1 MKAKLN
7 AAVLTAIGGFAA
19 SALAQPALVDF
30 EDGMNHGWS
39 INGLD
44 TVSMDDGGNPGARL
58 HWNNPVEAFFLEI
71 RNSTNTDFIGDYT
84 SKAGGGDVTLSLD
97 VNTLFIQDFIGNEIP
112 RTLVLELRD
121 YDNPSG
127 GTPWNSVW
135 TEFQLLENGQG
146 WKSYSV
152 TVPDVNSTDLP
163 AGWGGYGAEDPNTF
177 EPILPADRTYT
188 DILDGVDEIV
198 FTTAVPGFFYG
209 FSFFDL
215 SVDNIGITPAPGVPM
230 IGALG
235 ALALT
240 RRRR

>member
-1 MKAKLN
+1 MKTRPNGAILM
-7 AAVLTAIGGFAA
+7 AIGGFATA
-19 SALAQPALVDF
+19 ATAQPALVDF
-30 EDGMNHGWS
+30 EDGMTHGWS
-39 INGLD
+39 INGWD
-44 TVSMDDGGNPGARL
+44 TVSNDDGGNPGSRL
-58 HWNNPVEAFFLEI
+58 HWDNFSDAFFLEL

-84 SKAGGGDVTLSLD
+84 AKAGGADVTLSLD
-97 VNTLFIQDFIGNEIP
+97 VNTEFIRDFIGNEIP

-152 TVPDVNSTDLP
+152 TVPDVNAKELP
-163 AGWGGYGAEDPNTF
+163 AGWGDFGAEDPNTF
-177 EPILPADRTYT
+177 EPILPADRTYS
-188 DILDGVDEIV
+188 DILDGVDEVV

-209 FSFFDL
+209 NSFFNL

-235 ALALT
+235 ALAMV